1 MGQLLLNKVQKFY
14 GDYEVLKGV
23 QLEVKNGE
31 FVVFVGPSGCGKSTL
46 LRMIA
51 GLDATTAGDIVI
63 NGIRVNDLPP
73 VKRGIAMVFQSYA
86 LYPHMTVFENI
97 AFPLRVER
105 MEEEKLKAKVEN
117 AARILH
123 LEQRLQQKPGMLSG
137 GQRQRVAIGRA
148 IVREL
153 KIFLF
158 DEPLSNLD
166 AALRADMRIELAK
179 LHRQLKATM
188 IYVTHDQVEAMTMA
202 DRIVVLDAGNISQT
216 GAPLEL
222 YHKPANQFVAG
233 FIGNPKMNFLSVTCR
248 GVSAAGV
255 EVDYL
260 GQTAVLP
267 VTARDGMAGK
277 TLTLGIRPEHI
288 QLNGGDIVFTVTPTV
303 IERLGANTVAYAS
316 LNGEAEN
323 FCAML
328 PGSVGIRADAPVA
341 TGINAADCHLFDE
354 AGIAF
359 ERRVE
364 LTEIDMNVIN
374 PTAA

>member
-63 NGIRVNDLPP
+63 NGVRVNDLPP

-97 AFPLRVER
+97 AFPLRVEK
-105 MEEEKLKAKVEN
+105 MEEAKLKAKVEN

-123 LEQRLQQKPGMLSG
+123 LDQRLQQKPGMLSG

-148 IVREL
+148 IVREP

-222 YHKPANQFVAG
+222 YHKPANKFVAG
-233 FIGNPKMNFLSVTCR
+233 FIGNPKMNFLPVTCKA
-248 GVSAAGV
+248 VSAAGV

-267 VTARDGMAGK
+267 VTPRDGMAGK

>member
-23 QLEVKNGE
+23 QLDVKNGE

-148 IVREL
+148 IVREP

-202 DRIVVLDAGNISQT
+202 DRIVVLDSGDISQT

-233 FIGNPKMNFLSVTCR
+233 FIGNPKMNFLPVTCK
-248 GVSAAGV
+248 GVSASGV
-255 EVDYL
+255 EVDYQ

-267 VTARDGMAGK
+267 VTPRDGMAGK
-277 TLTLGIRPEHI
+277 ALTLGIRPEHI
-288 QLNGGDIVFTVTPTV
+288 QLGGGDIVFTVTPTV

-316 LNGEAEN
+316 LNGESEN

>member
-1 MGQLLLNKVQKFY
+1 MGQLLLNNVQKFY

-51 GLDATTAGDIVI
+51 GLDATTAGDIII
-63 NGIRVNDLPP
+63 NGVRVNDLPP

-97 AFPLRVER
+97 AFPLRVEK
-105 MEEEKLKAKVEN
+105 MEEAKLKAKVEN

-123 LEQRLQQKPGMLSG
+123 LDQRLQQKPGMLSG

-148 IVREL
+148 IVREP

-233 FIGNPKMNFLSVTCR
+233 FIGNPKMNFLPVTCK

-267 VTARDGMAGK
+267 VTPRDGMAGK

-328 PGSVGIRADAPVA
+328 PGSVGIRPDTPVS